1 MVKYGFKKVLILFKK
16 ERRKKKEYKRKYMHL
31 PRESWDARFPRVQ
44 LSGVAAADLSP
55 SCFPLLLGDHT
66 SSSAHIH
73 TSRQNLL
80 TMATPVR
87 RLCPSEM
94 PLSKLAQESSL
105 VYADFGLCS
114 KRP

>member
-16 ERRKKKEYKRKYMHL
+16 ERKRNTKENTCIPQGNPGM
-31 PRESWDARFPRVQ
+31 PGFPQ
-44 LSGVAAADLSP
+44 SP
-55 SCFPLLLGDHT
+55 AVLLGDHT
-66 SSSAHIH
+66 PSSAHIRK
-73 TSRQNLL
+73 SQQNLL
-80 TMATPVR
+80 TMATLVR

-105 VYADFGLCS
+105 VYADFGLQS